1 MLAGDFVRRLH
12 LLPKTIDLLNRFPLP
27 HDHLIK
33 ANRPAK
39 LRKGDVAPMKRTILM
54 MAFVIGCGISS
65 PSFGFDLLD
74 RMLGI
79 KCGTSCDTAAC
90 DAAPGECEEE
100 PACGCEEPACGCE
113 PAPGAEE
120 GPDCGCEE
128 PVCGCEP
135 AAEGCEAGC
144 DSAASKNCGGL
155 LSKLFPMMSGCDS
168 SCDEG
173 AEEDPDCGCEPAP
186 GSEDACDSASAP
198 KCSGLLAK
206 LFASCDS
213 NSCDACDA
221 GDEAGEPDCG
231 CEEPACGC
239 EPACGVAAPAT
250 TMKAAPIPA
259 PVVDPSVRV
268 STNRRVIQA
277 SAVYVR

>member
-1 MLAGDFVRRLH
+1 MEVCSPATSSADCALE
-12 LLPKTIDLLNRFPLP
+12 PLP
-27 HDHLIK
+27 ISQIHLVAQMIQIE

-54 MAFVIGCGISS
+54 MAMVIGCGISS
-65 PSFGFDLLD
+65 PTFGFDLLD

-79 KCGTSCDTAAC
+79 KCGSSCDTAAC
-90 DAAPGECEEE
+90 DAPADCEAE

-113 PAPGAEE
+113 EPAGEE
-120 GPDCGCEE
+120 GPACGCEE

-135 AAEGCEAGC
+135 AAEGCEDAC
-144 DSAASKNCGGL
+144 DSPAAKSCGGL
-155 LSKLFPMMSGCDS
+155 LSKLFPMMNGCDSGCDEA
-168 SCDEG
+168 D
-173 AEEDPDCGCEPAP
+173 EDPACGCEPIAE
-186 GSEDACDSASAP
+186 GCEDACDSPAGA

-206 LFASCDS
+206 LFSTCSDKGCD
-213 NSCDACDA
+213 SCDA
-221 GDEAGEPDCG
+221 GEEAGEPACG

-239 EPACGVAAPAT
+239 EPACGVAAPVT
-250 TMKAAPIPA
+250 SMKAAPIPA
-259 PVVDPSVRV
+259 PVVDPSARV